1 MLRLM
6 KYEYRK
12 TLTSKLIF
20 LGVLALG
27 ELFFLAGLM
36 LNRNVAFPLEMNDNS
51 LAPKIGRASCRE
63 RV

>member
-27 ELFFLAGLM
+27 ELFFLANHSAHTGPGKCFKQ
-36 LNRNVAFPLEMNDNS
+36 NYGGANFTS
-51 LAPKIGRASCRE
+51 
-63 RV
+63 